1 MKDHVTKFRI
11 SRLSSFALLSAAVI
25 LLLGTVTARY
35 LVHQIAERELRH
47 ATATAEWL
55 ARLGVQPRVDSAD
68 GRLRVS
74 RGEANTLDRLLRDRS
89 VVGPDVA
96 RIDVLDARGAVRY
109 STDPTLVDMPAATQ
123 TMPRRTLRSVLRGHE
138 NATVIRA
145 SADTRSPD
153 GKLVKRSGDILR
165 RIAVIDPRVKI
176 RSIRSVVSVHT

>member
-1 MKDHVTKFRI
+1 MKDHVPKFRI

-55 ARLGVQPRVDSAD
+55 ARLGVQPRVDGAD

-74 RGEANTLDRLLRDRS
+74 RGEAHTLDRLLRDRS

-96 RIDVLDARGAVRY
+96 RIDVLDARGAVR
-109 STDPTLVDMPAATQ
+109 DPLIRLLSLLPP
-123 TMPRRTLRSVLRGHE
+123 PRRCPALRFVRC
-138 NATVIRA
+138 
-145 SADTRSPD
+145 
-153 GKLVKRSGDILR
+153 
-165 RIAVIDPRVKI
+165 
-176 RSIRSVVSVHT
+176 